1 MGAQLTLFPV
11 EGDVG
16 VDSPRSLAGD
26 FQTTNRNSVFWMP
39 AFGMA
44 EITLANSS
52 PSSIFVKLRCGS
64 LNEDFVVPAMAA
76 AVREIHAGLNGDHDS
91 EHAVSCDITSD
102 GAVSAL
108 RPVGIVTAPGYSAPI
123 RFYDP
128 ATATFQSLT
137 AVGLETGGR
146 SYVTVH
152 NVTAK
157 PVLFTPILR
166 EATLKPPFTQTLPSI
181 TLAPY
186 ASAEVHIND
195 LLPAF
200 LANGISR
207 VTLTLKTSAD
217 KGSFIGAVTQ
227 VSAPDQLV
235 EDIPLRTSNPPATA
249 RGSYPLRWDG
259 DYTNAPAVT
268 NTADEVLGFGG
279 TITAGGMTYVLTHTT
294 IDPGGTIVVDVD
306 KLRRDQTPDVN
317 GKTLPKEALF
327 GKFHW
332 IELSNGTK
340 AGLLGRTSLSS
351 VANRRKSSFS
361 CGNSCQF
368 SYVEFPYYSPSV
380 FIDGLGVGSNQISN
394 MTTYMSEVNG
404 GSYVY
409 PLDYNSNG
417 GLYGDDN
424 GSVMSPGPDPQ
435 STTNMVITGIA
446 ADTSNMYYQLDYTNY
461 SMGLDYGSCVSD
473 NEYIYKS
480 GTTTV
485 TPACPSTVTVSTIIN
500 PSLPS
505 SRFPSALTGIGILS
519 RMLVSPSVT
528 NYAGTQLVEA
538 VTPTFN
544 SCPSNIQPYTS
555 FPPLLQARTHYTRL
569 DTELTLKTRIF
580 L

>member
-1 MGAQLTLFPV
+1 M
-11 EGDVG
+11 
-16 VDSPRSLAGD
+16 
-26 FQTTNRNSVFWMP
+26 
-39 AFGMA
+39 
-44 EITLANSS
+44 
-52 PSSIFVKLRCGS
+52 
-64 LNEDFVVPAMAA
+64 
-76 AVREIHAGLNGDHDS
+76 
-91 EHAVSCDITSD
+91 
-102 GAVSAL
+102 
-108 RPVGIVTAPGYSAPI
+108 APGYTAPI

-128 ATATFQSLT
+128 ATATFPSLT
-137 AVGLETGGR
+137 AVGLETGGS

-152 NVTAK
+152 NVTDQS
-157 PVLFTPILR
+157 LEFTPIVR
-166 EATLKPPFTQTLPSI
+166 EATLKTPFTQNLPAI

-186 ASAEVHIND
+186 ASAEVPIDN
-195 LLPAF
+195 LLHAF
-200 LANGISR
+200 QANKISR
-207 VTLTLKTSAD
+207 VTLTLKTGAG

-227 VSAPDQLV
+227 VSSPDGLI

-249 RGSYPLRWDG
+249 RSSYPLRWDG

-368 SYVEFPYYSPSV
+368 SYVEFPDYSPSV

-435 STTNMVITGIA
+435 STTNMVITGIGA
-446 ADTSNMYYQLDYTNY
+446 GTSNMYYQLDYTNY
-461 SMGLDYGSCVSD
+461 SMGVDYASCVSD

-485 TPACPSTVTVSTIIN
+485 TPACPSSLSIMGRDGR
-500 PSLPS
+500 SLPS
-505 SRFPSALTGIGILS
+505 IDHPGSKTGIGIITAMVGGPYGGNFDGALIYE
-519 RMLVSPSVT
+519 T
-528 NYAGTQLVEA
+528 I
-538 VTPTFN
+538 TPLTN
-544 SCPSNIQPYTS
+544 SCPSSIHDPTS
-555 FPPLLQARTHYTRL
+555 FPNYYGSFTVGSSAYWEGNNTSYGHVHNVFYDVHDFYSQDDVLGYTTASSCISTAQQVYTCQGRTIGTF
-569 DTELTLKTRIF
+569 TLTATFTHGQGVTNVSMDKR
-580 L
+580 